1 MRWSM
6 ANMNEVAKLAGVSKS
21 TVSKV
26 INGYDSLAPETIRK
40 VNKAINELGYVPNV
54 SAASL
59 SKKNIKK
66 IGVLLKVND
75 IDHVIDEIYMHY
87 LLGIDAACSQQKIEN
102 SIIFTNGVEDKS
114 CDQLIAYLY
123 SKSITSLII
132 IGMAKDDLVLNQLVK
147 RQAFPTV
154 VAEALVQNRLTSNVG
169 INNFDAQYQ
178 IAKQAFVQ
186 WDPNSVLY
194 IEGKTNGFVSE
205 YRKQGLLNAAKEFDF
220 ELDFYNGE
228 FSEDK
233 VYNHLLVADKDYD
246 LIVCASD
253 LMAIGVKRA
262 LITTNKRC
270 HIVGFDGINL
280 LSYVADDIP
289 TVKQDFYQLAIEAVN
304 EAIRLQDGAKS
315 QSVEIPYTI
324 QCVNK

>member
-1 MRWSM
+1 
-6 ANMNEVAKLAGVSKS
+6 MNDVAKLAGVSKS

-26 INGYDSLAPETIRK
+26 INGYDTLAPETIKK
-40 VNKAINELGYVPNV
+40 VNKAISELGYVPNV

-87 LLGIDAACSQQKIEN
+87 LLGVDAACSEQKIEN
-102 SIIFTNGVEDKS
+102 SIIFTNAIEDKS
-114 CDQLIAYLY
+114 CDELIAYLY
-123 SKSITSLII
+123 SKSITSLVI
-132 IGMAKDDLVLNQLVK
+132 IGLAKDDQVLNELVE

-154 VAEALVQNRLTSNVG
+154 VAEARVQNRLTSNVG

-178 IAKQAFVQ
+178 IAKQAFEQ
-186 WDPNSVLY
+186 WAPNRVLY

-205 YRKQGLLNAAKEFDF
+205 YRKQGLLNAAQEFDF

-233 VYNHLLVADKDYD
+233 VYNYLLSIKKEYD

-253 LMAIGVKRA
+253 LMAIGAKRA
-262 LITTNKRC
+262 LVSRNKFS

-280 LSYVADDIP
+280 LSYVANDIP
-289 TVKQDFYQLAIEAVN
+289 TVKQDFYQMAVEAVN
-304 EAIRLQDGAKS
+304 EAIRLQEGAKS